1 MKRILKRKRQM
12 LLKGTKLYKNKILGL
27 RGRATGLIF
36 SNFQR
41 KKDVISKEK
50 VNRMKF
56 IQFTVRLYTAYS

>member
-1 MKRILKRKRQM
+1 MKRKRQM